1 MQFTAPIKI
10 NLIDINLGVI
20 LVLFILK
27 NEEVKLTS
35 NVAVRKRIQHLQLTS
50 DIFFNTVL
58 TDIDACKEVV
68 DIITGEDLNIV
79 EVRNQQAIL
88 RLFNHSV
95 FIDIWAVTEDDR
107 QIGIEMHPQSNEN
120 RVKRNRYSISSMD
133 VDTFKKNRKYDDIPD
148 VFGIYITQGDFLHTK
163 QGVNKVVRSID
174 ATNKQIPNGIS
185 EYYVSL
191 SCSGKTPEQTALFQ
205 YMVNSDGIEE
215 SIYFPNLVKRVRH
228 LKENEGGLKIMCEII
243 DAIVQEERIEA
254 RIEGRLEGRL
264 ESKVELIR
272 NLKENFALSKLANM
286 LGLEETYVGDI
297 IHMITMY
304 PQESDE
310 LIVKRLL

>member
-1 MQFTAPIKI
+1 M
-10 NLIDINLGVI
+10 
-20 LVLFILK
+20 
-27 NEEVKLTS
+27 TS

-68 DIITGEDLNIV
+68 DIITGENLNIV

-88 RLFNHSV
+88 RF
-95 FIDIWAVTEDDR
+95 
-107 QIGIEMHPQSNEN
+107 
-120 RVKRNRYSISSMD
+120 
-133 VDTFKKNRKYDDIPD
+133 
-148 VFGIYITQGDFLHTK
+148 
-163 QGVNKVVRSID
+163 ID

-185 EYYVSL
+185 EYYVNL
-191 SCSGKTPEQTALFQ
+191 ACSGRTQEQTALLQ

-272 NLKENFALSKLANM
+272 NLKENFTLSKLANM

-297 IHMITMY
+297 VHMITMY
-304 PQESDE
+304 PQENDE